1 MTNVNEPEMHG
12 SISPRHFRKRRRRP
26 NRLDFQMGDPVVAN
40 MRKSISRLSCLVLG
54 MQDFAALILARS
66 MSGPVDSD
74 ALEKIRASCIINLK
88 NLETVG
94 LGVDDDAEIIGQA
107 VRDIEQLIDAT
118 IADARKIN
126 DGN

>member
-1 MTNVNEPEMHG
+1 
-12 SISPRHFRKRRRRP
+12 
-26 NRLDFQMGDPVVAN
+26 MGDPVIAN

-54 MQDFAALILARS
+54 MRDFAALILARS
-66 MSGPVDSD
+66 TIDSD
-74 ALEKIRASCIINLK
+74 ALEKIRASCIINPK

-94 LGVDDDAEIIGQA
+94 LGVDDDAEIIGQT
-107 VRDIEQLIDAT
+107 VRDLEQLIDAA